1 MWRLV
6 ATRTAEAAV
15 TLLAMSGVVF
25 LLGRLTG
32 DPVALLLGDGASEAD
47 RRALTSELGLDRS
60 LWSQFVV
67 FLSGLLRGDFG
78 RSLVGDRR
86 PAFEIVME
94 RLPNSLELAALALF
108 AALAIGIPLGVY
120 AAVRQGSI
128 GDGLVRMLALVGQ
141 SMPVFW
147 LGTMLMFLF
156 SVKLGVLPTSG
167 YGTARHMVMPA
178 ITMALFSIAAILRLS
193 RTSMIE
199 ALGSDYVKFAR
210 IKGLSERQIVWKHA
224 LSNSLIP
231 VATFMGAFF
240 ATMITGA
247 VVVETV
253 FSWPGV
259 GRLAYDSIIR
269 RDFPVVQAVVLT
281 ITALF
286 VACNLAVD
294 LLYLWIDPRIRK
306 GLA

>member
-1 MWRLV
+1 
-6 ATRTAEAAV
+6 
-15 TLLAMSGVVF
+15 
-25 LLGRLTG
+25 
-32 DPVALLLGDGASEAD
+32 
-47 RRALTSELGLDRS
+47 
-60 LWSQFVV
+60 
-67 FLSGLLRGDFG
+67 
-78 RSLVGDRR
+78 
-86 PAFEIVME
+86 
-94 RLPNSLELAALALF
+94 
-108 AALAIGIPLGVY
+108 
-120 AAVRQGSI
+120 
-128 GDGLVRMLALVGQ
+128 
-141 SMPVFW
+141 
-147 LGTMLMFLF
+147 
-156 SVKLGVLPTSG
+156 
-167 YGTARHMVMPA
+167 MVMPA

-231 VATFMGAFF
+231 VVTFMGAFF

>member
-120 AAVRQGSI
+120 AAVRRGSI

-231 VATFMGAFF
+231 VVTFMGAFF